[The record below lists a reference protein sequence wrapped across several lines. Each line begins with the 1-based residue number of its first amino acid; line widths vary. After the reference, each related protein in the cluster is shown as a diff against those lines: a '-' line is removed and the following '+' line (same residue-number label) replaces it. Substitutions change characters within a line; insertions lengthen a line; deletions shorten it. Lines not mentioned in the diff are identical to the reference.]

1 MQYIT
6 NEQLRANAIKAPFV
20 ARMLQMGAD
29 EAGTVEALRFP
40 FSDRLLLALTYIRCL
55 SPPCGTDSDAP
66 VSESALWATTIG
78 SRPCRQ

>member
-20 ARMLQMGAD
+20 VRMLQMGAD

-40 FSDRLLLALTYIRCL
+40 FSDRLLLALT
-55 SPPCGTDSDAP
+55 
-66 VSESALWATTIG
+66 
-78 SRPCRQ
+78 